1 MKCLTCNCLSEVFT
15 DKESNKSSYDLSH
28 YMYGRSLHGDI
39 HRYSR
44 RVAVFFRGG
53 GRGVSLLR
61 QANDEMN
68 HFEFGSYPC
77 RLDASRK
84 QILHKYNTNSK
95 FEIKKNSL
103 CPVETL
109 L

>member
-1 MKCLTCNCLSEVFT
+1 MVIFIAIL
-15 DKESNKSSYDLSH
+15 
-28 YMYGRSLHGDI
+28 GGSLYFLGE
-39 HRYSR
+39 
-44 RVAVFFRGG
+44 G

-95 FEIKKNSL
+95 FEIKKKFPLSCRNLAVNLNKALPSRFDGN
-103 CPVETL
+103 
-109 L
+109 